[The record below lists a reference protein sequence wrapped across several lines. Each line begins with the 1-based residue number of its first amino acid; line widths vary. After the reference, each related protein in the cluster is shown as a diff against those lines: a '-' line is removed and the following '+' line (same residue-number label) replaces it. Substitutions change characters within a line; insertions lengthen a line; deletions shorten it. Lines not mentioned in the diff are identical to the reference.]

1 MPCCLQPDGLARDLP
16 LYLPGIAPTLT
27 FASLSV
33 RPLFLSLVETY
44 ILDLDPS
51 RLRPALK
58 ALILALLPGLEEET
72 SDDFDTA
79 LQIVDKLRK
88 RCEAISSPS
97 GGNGGQYFWQ
107 CLFLASIT
115 NPTRRMGVLAY
126 LNRHL
131 PKLGGKSPWA
141 ALHEEMIDAELSGLS
156 VAMDS
161 ITHPEPGLLVRCFTT
176 GLGDEQQLVQ
186 RNFLDLLVT
195 HLPLHS
201 PVLQKC
207 ITKDDLRLLI
217 TAATGVV
224 TRRDMSLNRRLWA
237 WLLGPDTSNGA
248 RDSEDATRAADVAF
262 DNETSKS
269 KYFAHFGGG
278 PLIQSLRAMIQ
289 HESSTPSERSKPFRI
304 SLSLMDRWEVGGIV
318 VPEIFLPVMR
328 SVHKYKRLAPSKSH
342 FDEVFRS
349 ANAFFDGVESNLIFS
364 ELLSLVRLNST
375 GSVTLSASLVED
387 LKLANFITSHFNL
400 REEEMLTIHI
410 PLLMLALLLKMQAI
424 CSMPQD
430 AGDYANMRQVCVDEI
445 SSIVN
450 RLLGLVPTR
459 VFGHAVDG
467 ISADS
472 KSAEMFEANLRTV
485 ILDYYAKTK
494 ESLESLQPPLSPA
507 EMGDSLLR
515 QAHNIALLAL
525 ESESHLTERLNM
537 LLSFVDKI
545 PSSKIFDKGE
555 LFRAMMKKLRDA
567 ESSSS
572 TVPFSVVGPISSTIT
587 TLHMTQTK
595 GRYITYDQ
603 ISDIIPRL
611 VRHLWEYLSPLS
623 LKFHVE
629 AVRCI
634 WLLHSATWQSHLVE
648 ASIASLMVTAS
659 PSNSSYVTTRDQ
671 ADRFF
676 VLWTHSQHANIDT
689 SLFRFSD
696 HRSSHPV
703 DVKEERELYQS
714 SLLDRPLFIVLDQ
727 LSLPSS
733 STSSLVKE
741 WLQDLPSVQKYA
753 AFPLPKNMS

>member
-1 MPCCLQPDGLARDLP
+1 M
-16 LYLPGIAPTLT
+16 
-27 FASLSV
+27 
-33 RPLFLSLVETY
+33 ETY
-44 ILDLDPS
+44 ILDLDAT

-88 RCEAISSPS
+88 RFE

-141 ALHEEMIDAELSGLS
+141 ALHEEIMNAELSDLS
-156 VAMDS
+156 LTMDS
-161 ITHPEPGLLVRCFTT
+161 ITYPEPGLLVRCFAT

-201 PVLQKC
+201 PILQKR
-207 ITKDDLRLLI
+207 ITEDDLRLLI

-237 WLLGPDTSNGA
+237 WLLGPDTSNGT
-248 RDSEDATRAADVAF
+248 RVSEDATRAADVAF

-269 KYFAHFGGG
+269 KYFAHFGAG
-278 PLIQSLRAMIQ
+278 PLIQSIRVMIQ

-349 ANAFFDGVESNLIFS
+349 ASAFFDGVESNLIFS
-364 ELLSLVRLNST
+364 ELLSLLRLNRT
-375 GSVTLSASLVED
+375 GPVTLSASLVED
-387 LKLANFITSHFNL
+387 LKLANFIASHFSL
-400 REEEMLTIHI
+400 REEEMFTIHI

-424 CSMPQD
+424 SSMAQD
-430 AGDYANMRQVCVDEI
+430 AGDYANMRQVCLDEI

-450 RLLGLVPTR
+450 RLLALVPTR
-459 VFGHAVDG
+459 AFSHAVNGGSVDTM
-467 ISADS
+467 SSEAP
-472 KSAEMFEANLRTV
+472 EANLRDK
-485 ILDYYAKTK
+485 ILDYYAKSK
-494 ESLESLQPPLSPA
+494 ESLESLRPPFSPA

-515 QAHNIALLAL
+515 QAHSIALLAL
-525 ESESHLTERLNM
+525 ESEVQLKERLN
-537 LLSFVDKI
+537 LLLCFVDKI
-545 PSSKIFDKGE
+545 PSSKIFDEGA
-555 LFRAMMKKLRDA
+555 LFREMTRKLQDA
-567 ESSSS
+567 EASSN

-587 TLHMTQTK
+587 TLHMTQAK

-611 VRHLWEYLSPLS
+611 VQQLWEYLSPLS

-629 AVRCI
+629 AVRCL
-634 WLLHSATWQSHLVE
+634 WLLHSATWQCHLVE

-676 VLWTHSQHANIDT
+676 VLWTHSQQANIDT
-689 SLFRFSD
+689 SLFRLSG
-696 HRSSHPV
+696 RSAHP
-703 DVKEERELYQS
+703 DAKEERELYQS

-733 STSSLVKE
+733 STSYIVRE
-741 WLQDLPSVQKYA
+741 WLQDLPSVQK
-753 AFPLPKNMS
+753 